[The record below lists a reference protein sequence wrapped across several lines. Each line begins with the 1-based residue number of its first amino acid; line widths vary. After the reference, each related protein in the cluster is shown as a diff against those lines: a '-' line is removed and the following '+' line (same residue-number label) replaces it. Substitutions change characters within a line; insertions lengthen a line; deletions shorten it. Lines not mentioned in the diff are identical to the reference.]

1 VKLIAEP
8 WDCGPG
14 GFQVGGFPPGWT
26 EWNSRF
32 RDNVRDFWRGN
43 LAASELADQ
52 LCASERIFHHDGR
65 RPWSS
70 VNFITAHDGFTLN
83 DVVSYNQ
90 KHNEANRDDNR
101 DGNDDNRSWNCGV
114 EGPTDDPAVNAL
126 RMRQMRNLMAT
137 LLLSQGTPMI
147 LAGDEFARTQQG
159 NNNAY
164 SQNNQISWVN
174 WDLAKQNECLIRF
187 VRRLIRLRHKYP
199 ALRRN
204 LFLNGDYIED
214 LGVRDVTW
222 INPRGLQ
229 MSDENWS
236 DSALRCFG
244 MLLDG
249 RAQMTGIRQRG
260 KEATIL
266 LIVNGREDDIEF
278 TMPEC
283 TGACQWSLLVDTN
296 RPDVTES
303 SPLPVG
309 GIHHVGGRSLLAFV
323 ADSDIAPG
331 DAPQVRT

>member
-14 GFQVGGFPPGWT
+14 GFQVGGFPPGWA

-43 LAASELADQ
+43 VAASVVADE
-52 LCASERIFHHDGR
+52 LCASAQIFNREGR

-70 VNFITAHDGFTLN
+70 INFVTAHDGFTLN
-83 DVVSYNQ
+83 DVVTYNE
-90 KHNEANRDDNR
+90 KHNEANREENR

-114 EGPTDDPAVNAL
+114 EGVTDDAEINQL
-126 RMRQMRNLMAT
+126 RQRQMRNLLAT
-137 LLLSQGTPMI
+137 LLFSQGTPML

-164 SQNNQISWVN
+164 PQNNEISWVD
-174 WDLAKQNECLIRF
+174 WQLAAKNRCLTRF
-187 VRRLIRLRHKYP
+187 VHKLIRLRHRYP
-199 ALRRN
+199 ILRRN

-222 INPRGLQ
+222 VNTQGLA
-229 MSDENWS
+229 MSDDNWH
-236 DSALRCFG
+236 DPALRCFG

-249 RAQMTGIRQRG
+249 RAQTTGIRQRG

-266 LIVNGREDDIEF
+266 LIINGREDDVDF
-278 TMPEC
+278 TLPEC
-283 TGACQWSLLVDTN
+283 TGGGHWSLLIDTN
-296 RPDVTES
+296 
-303 SPLPVG
+303 SPGLTDSTPNAVG
-309 GIHHVGGRSLLAFV
+309 DIYRVNSRSLLAFV
-323 ADSDIAPG
+323 LESAAPDQTG
-331 DAPQVRT
+331 EVRA